1 MARWRARKARGAV
14 SYKVRIESF
23 EGPFDLLLHLVHRQ
37 RVDIGQVSL
46 SDITDQYLAEILRI
60 QALDL
65 EISSDFIV
73 VASTL
78 LEIKAAS
85 LLPQEAQE
93 FEDDI
98 EEYEP
103 SDLREIL
110 IERLINYKKFKN
122 ATAALERRFETELR
136 MHERS
141 FGPDPSLFRL
151 MPDYL
156 RGVSVE
162 KVGELCASV
171 FSRQDIFLLES
182 EHIAARAIPVE
193 VQIDRIY
200 DALRHQRVVKFSDF
214 IDKTTDSHVIVVT
227 FLAILELFK
236 QAKISLRQDALF
248 GDIAISYIDPRDA
261 SYEHTSDTRDTPAD
275 VSAGEEADIPVGT
288 PEVSVQE
295 G

>member
-1 MARWRARKARGAV
+1 M
-14 SYKVRIESF
+14 SYKVKIESF

-46 SDITDQYLAEILRI
+46 SDITDQYLAEIRRM

-65 EISSDFIV
+65 EIASDFIV

-85 LLPQEAQE
+85 LLPQEMPEEGEE
-93 FEDDI
+93 F

-103 SDLREIL
+103 SDLRRIL
-110 IERLINYKKFKN
+110 VERLINYKKFKN
-122 ATAALERRFETELR
+122 ATAALAVRFETETR
-136 MHERS
+136 MHERP
-141 FGPDPSLFRL
+141 FGPDRSLFRL

-156 RGVSVE
+156 KGVSLD
-162 KVGELCASV
+162 KLGALCAQV

-182 EHIAARAIPVE
+182 EHIAKRAIPVE
-193 VQIDRIY
+193 VQLDRIH

-214 IDKTTDSHVIVVT
+214 IEKDTDSHVIVVT

-236 QAKISLRQDALF
+236 QAKISLRQDSLF
-248 GDIAISYIDPRDA
+248 GDIAISYIDNER
-261 SYEHTSDTRDTPAD
+261 PAQSQD
-275 VSAGEEADIPVGT
+275 EE
-288 PEVSVQE
+288 
-295 G
+295 

>member
-1 MARWRARKARGAV
+1 M

-23 EGPFDLLLHLVHRQ
+23 EGPFDLLMHLVHRQ
-37 RVDIGQVSL
+37 RVDIGSISL
-46 SDITDQYLAEILRI
+46 ADITDQYLAEIRRM

-65 EISSDFIV
+65 EIASDFIV

-85 LLPQEAQE
+85 LLPKEAQE
-93 FEDDI
+93 PIEDI

-122 ATAALERRFETELR
+122 ATAALAVRFETETR
-136 MHERS
+136 MHERP
-141 FGPDPSLFRL
+141 FGPDPSLYRL

-156 RGVSVE
+156 RGTSIE
-162 KVGELCASV
+162 KIGQLCASV

-182 EHIAARAIPVE
+182 EHIAKRAIPVE
-193 VQIDRIY
+193 VQIERIH

-248 GDIAISYIDPRDA
+248 GDIAISYVDPQAAPDLQDETA
-261 SYEHTSDTRDTPAD
+261 S
-275 VSAGEEADIPVGT
+275 EER
-288 PEVSVQE
+288 
-295 G
+295 

>member
-1 MARWRARKARGAV
+1 M

-37 RVDIGQVSL
+37 RVDIGSISL
-46 SDITDQYLAEILRI
+46 ADITDQYLAEIRRM

-65 EISSDFIV
+65 EIASDFIL

-85 LLPQEAQE
+85 LLPREDAEAG
-93 FEDDI
+93 EDEI
-98 EEYEP
+98 EDYEP
-103 SDLREIL
+103 SDLRRIL

-122 ATAALERRFETELR
+122 ATAALERRFETETR
-136 MHERS
+136 MHERP
-141 FGPDPSLFRL
+141 FGPDASLFRL

-162 KVGELCASV
+162 RIGELCASV

-193 VQIDRIY
+193 VQIEHIY
-200 DALRHQRVVKFSDF
+200 DRLRHQRVAKFSDF
-214 IDKTTDSHVIVVT
+214 IDADTSSHVIVVT

-236 QAKISLRQDALF
+236 QAKISLHQDELF
-248 GDIAISYIDPRDA
+248 GDIAISYIDQPEEDDGFA
-261 SYEHTSDTRDTPAD
+261 PI
-275 VSAGEEADIPVGT
+275 EEALE
-288 PEVSVQE
+288 EVEENIESNDDAAVVAENDQDVVVE
-295 G
+295 EEVD

>member
-1 MARWRARKARGAV
+1 M

-37 RVDIGQVSL
+37 RVDIGSISL
-46 SDITDQYLAEILRI
+46 ADITDQYLAEIRRM

-65 EISSDFIV
+65 EIASDFIV

-85 LLPQEAQE
+85 LLPQEVQE
-93 FEDDI
+93 FDEEI

-103 SDLREIL
+103 SDLRAIL

-122 ATAALERRFETELR
+122 ATAALERRFETEMR
-136 MHERS
+136 MHERP
-141 FGPDPSLFRL
+141 FGPDPSLYRL

-156 RGVSVE
+156 KGVSVE
-162 KVGELCASV
+162 RIGQLCASV

-182 EHIAARAIPVE
+182 EHIAKRAIPVE

-214 IDKTTDSHVIVVT
+214 IDETTDSHVIVVT

-248 GDIAISYIDPRDA
+248 GDIAISYIDPEKEPDEDEDLDYDKGVRASETDA
-261 SYEHTSDTRDTPAD
+261 HRM
-275 VSAGEEADIPVGT
+275 AGEEDDGPLARDH
-288 PEVSVQE
+288 ER
-295 G
+295 

>member
-1 MARWRARKARGAV
+1 M

-37 RVDIGQVSL
+37 RVDIGAISL
-46 SDITDQYLAEILRI
+46 ADITDQYLAEIRRM

-65 EISSDFIV
+65 EIASDFIL

-85 LLPQEAQE
+85 LLPREVDEATGE
-93 FEDDI
+93 DI
-98 EEYEP
+98 EDYEP
-103 SDLREIL
+103 SDLRRIL

-122 ATAALERRFETELR
+122 ATAALERRFETETR
-136 MHERS
+136 MHERP
-141 FGPDPSLFRL
+141 FGPDASLFRL

-162 KVGELCASV
+162 RIGELCAGV

-182 EHIAARAIPVE
+182 EHIAKRAIPVE
-193 VQIDRIY
+193 VQIDHIY
-200 DALRHQRVVKFSDF
+200 ERLRHQRVAKFSDF
-214 IDKTTDSHVIVVT
+214 IDKDTDAHVVVVT

-236 QAKISLRQDALF
+236 QAKVSLRQDVLF
-248 GDIAISYIDPRDA
+248 GDIAISYLDQPEDDEGFGAIEEELEAVEAAETDA
-261 SYEHTSDTRDTPAD
+261 QDM
-275 VSAGEEADIPVGT
+275 VEEVDEEE
-288 PEVSVQE
+288 PELA
-295 G
+295 